1 MKIGPR
7 SLRPR
12 ARGESATF
20 FLFHLHSLLLTVDF
34 VCVCVL
40 PESLVQLCTQPQT
53 AQCLT
58 LDY

>member
-34 VCVCVL
+34 VCVCVCCQ
-40 PESLVQLCTQPQT
+40 SLWFSFVPNPRQPSV
-53 AQCLT
+53 
-58 LDY
+58 